1 MNYGQVRCRVGEMR
15 RDHNTEGV
23 VTKEVGKIGD
33 TTTSL
38 GDHRIWGVCTRQ
50 NPKYF
55 AGAVQRGSVNCG
67 ITSF

>member
-38 GDHRIWGVCTRQ
+38 GDHRIWGVCTHQ
-50 NPKYF
+50 ILHVKILNTLQVLCNK
-55 AGAVQRGSVNCG
+55 VQ
-67 ITSF
+67 